1 MLCHSSVL
9 FLQTEMYSG
18 LLPKGL
24 SCSDAESDT
33 DVNVSLRSTAM
44 ENRAKQ
50 DRPGCSAEWDS
61 EEKTDSN
68 DSNGNLPGVSPAML
82 QKFEDLQNKN
92 KEIKIKVSKV
102 RQKRRKRHKKGR
114 TIFFYFDTYIY
125 IYIYIYIYELQKLQ
139 TEREEHWNELKKYF
153 GVNDRFQPPACS
165 ASLQK
170 TGLEK
175 SIDSA
180 IAEGDY
186 EKAEELSNSLATRE
200 LAVKIS
206 KAANCRDFVKAKQEA
221 ETSRVALKRKKHI
234 AWGFEA
240 KKRWETKS
248 NMGYM

>member
-1 MLCHSSVL
+1 MCKNTTELSSTDLHIL

-102 RQKRRKRHKKGR
+102 RQKRRKRHKKVDYIGILKHFSCF
-114 TIFFYFDTYIY
+114 IFR
-125 IYIYIYIYELQKLQ
+125 KLQ